1 MFIRKKCPH
10 DIALLKNDQTLLK
23 FIIGCFLMHLTSN
36 VDKNINHKFHI
47 NIKYI
52 LTKYDAFNF
61 LDSIKCVPVT
71 SLYFFYVK
79 NYMHVYKNHLFGT
92 VFVLL
97 QSIKYKI

>member
-1 MFIRKKCPH
+1 
-10 DIALLKNDQTLLK
+10 
-23 FIIGCFLMHLTSN
+23 MHLTSN

-52 LTKYDAFNF
+52 LTKYDAFNL
-61 LDSIKCVPVT
+61 LDSFKCVPVT
-71 SLYFFYVK
+71 SLDFFNVK

-97 QSIKYKI
+97 QSFSYKI